1 MRQNIKS
8 RISELKKTYWNIKI
22 SDNKVQDSWKEFERK
37 LRPAPRLSFPGF
49 RHAVI
54 SFGLMIAFLAGLVG
68 IVQASDPGTPLYQLK
83 LISDKVAAKIAG
95 KPGIKIERRGQDLI
109 KALKKDGEKF
119 EEANNQYNRALEET
133 QKEVQKDQE
142 KKVQLENSL
151 NKQQE
156 SFKKTI
162 KENPKAESKLE
173 KALEKT
179 QDVKE
184 NLNIESGGAY
194 GTKQEQGAPTALK
207 EEKKEEK
214 QENTK
219 GNSNSQQNQGGSNK
233 K

>member
-119 EEANNQYNRALEET
+119 EEANNQYDRALEET

-184 NLNIESGGAY
+184 NLNIAS
-194 GTKQEQGAPTALK
+194 KQEQGAPPALK
-207 EEKKEEK
+207 QEKKEEK
-214 QENTK
+214 QEN
-219 GNSNSQQNQGGSNK
+219 SNSKQNQGGSNK